1 MKKENIL
8 TNKKIGI
15 FIKKETIRIKNCS
28 KAQKY
33 FHRLLGHDI
42 KVIEL
47 ALSLGLKEGLNEM
60 SLNEFLDL
68 CSKLE
73 KRARLSRTIKFCL
86 KTYNSFSSIKWK
98 ELKKDYKHLIRNATA
113 KVQIKKA
120 FKQPM
125 KIK

>member
-1 MKKENIL
+1 MKKMNL
-8 TNKKIGI
+8 TTTKQIGV

-33 FHRLLGHDI
+33 FHRTFGHDI
-42 KVIEL
+42 KIIEL
-47 ALSLGLKEGLNEM
+47 TLSLGLKEGLNEM
-60 SLNEFLDL
+60 NLNEFLDL

-73 KRARLSRTIKFCL
+73 KRARLSRTIKYCL
-86 KTYNSFSSIKWK
+86 KTYSSFSSIKWK
-98 ELKKDYKHLIRNATA
+98 ELKKNYKHLIRNAKA

-120 FKQPM
+120 FKQEM